1 MDALSAG
8 RYLQSPEQEVKAQCY
23 RRVSFVL
30 TGIKGTLGSRVMGN
44 EYKITAGFLL
54 YEPGQQFFFLRFKI
68 ILFTGRT
75 AISFG
80 NPLFGLMKTNG
91 RDFPC
96 FQQLLRQPYLQQG
109 KLRRVFSRRNCSALP
124 SMAASIRQIS
134 VNC

>member
-68 ILFTGRT
+68 ILSLAGR
-75 AISFG
+75 
-80 NPLFGLMKTNG
+80 L
-91 RDFPC
+91 
-96 FQQLLRQPYLQQG
+96 
-109 KLRRVFSRRNCSALP
+109 
-124 SMAASIRQIS
+124 
-134 VNC
+134 